1 MRSVTDRGKLSG
13 RPGSAWAA
21 DRHGVD
27 FLDGADDSSRVPLLA
42 PVLAR
47 VTVATVFFGI
57 CLFAFLV
64 AANQQS
70 LWPSV
75 QAAVYLLI
83 LLTLQVFYFS
93 RPGTPLRAPLTYA
106 VVAVQ
111 AYLVFVPQEQFGAAW
126 VSMPT
131 LLAGTVLLVL
141 PPALAVAIAATILFL
156 IGRAEFLLSGNL
168 IDAIYTTVGST
179 GAALEVFGLTR
190 LAGLIT
196 DLHAARSEL
205 GRAAVAKERT
215 RFARDLHDL
224 LGLSLATIG
233 PKGALARRLV
243 DSDPDRARAELAEI
257 LTVSRHALADVRL
270 IASGYREMSL
280 HEESRTVESLLA
292 ASNVDVRME
301 LNHGELPAH
310 IRSVLVAV
318 LRAGVANVLDHT
330 SVARCEIA
338 MRQSGRTVTLDIV
351 DDGVSGRCEIAPGES
366 EGFDV
371 LTDRVRALGGGLAVG
386 PDPDGRF
393 GLHLTIPV
401 SGDDAEQKAESDE
414 IEQVPRRATL
424 LATGLMNSVF
434 VIFFIS
440 AMLHLTLLTRAPE
453 VLAVTA
459 VCLGSLVALQLFY
472 VSKPGRR
479 FTAPLKYAVI
489 GAQAILVYLPWML
502 FPHVWISVPGMLAGT
517 MLFLLR
523 PVWGWLG
530 FFAVVA
536 SVPIAQSGFHGEL
549 IDIVYNVGATVI
561 TGFVTYGLTWMAKA
575 VSELRAARHE
585 LAQAAVAEE
594 RMRFARDLHDLL
606 GLSLS
611 AITLKTELAQRLM
624 KVDPARARTEL
635 MEIVGISRLALADV
649 RLVASGYRDLSLNEE
664 SRSAESVLAAADV
677 DVRMDLHY
685 GELPVEVRTVL
696 ATVLREGVTNVLRH
710 SKGAHCEIS
719 VRQHDNMV
727 VLEIVNDGVGT
738 AETGPGGGSG
748 IRNLSDRVAGVGGKL
763 TAGLDPDGTF
773 RLRALVPA

>member
-1 MRSVTDRGKLSG
+1 MQSVAGRGRLSRRQDAPSG
-13 RPGSAWAA
+13 LPRI
-21 DRHGVD
+21 D
-27 FLDGADDSSRVPLLA
+27 FLDGDDSSARVPLLA

-47 VTVATVFFGI
+47 VIVAAVFFGI
-57 CLFAFLV
+57 CLFAFLSV
-64 AANQQS
+64 VTTQKA

-75 QAAVYLLI
+75 QAASYLVT
-83 LLTLQVFYFS
+83 LLMLQVFYFS
-93 RPGTPLRAPLTYA
+93 RPGAQLRAPLTYA

-111 AYLVFVPQEQFGAAW
+111 AYLVFVPLAQYGESW
-126 VSMPT
+126 VTVPT
-131 LLAGTVLLVL
+131 LLAGTAVLVF
-141 PPALAVAIAATILFL
+141 PPVVGVAIAVAVLAIVCRT
-156 IGRAEFLLSGNL
+156 EYLLTGSWL
-168 IDAIYTTVGST
+168 DAVYTTLGCT
-179 GAALEVFGLTR
+179 GATLEVVGLTR

-196 DLHAARSEL
+196 NLHEARSEL

-233 PKGALARRLV
+233 PKSALARRML
-243 DSDPDRARAELAEI
+243 DTDPDRARAELAEI
-257 LTVSRHALADVRL
+257 MTVSRHALADVRL

-280 HEESRTVESLLA
+280 HDESRAVESLLA

-301 LNHGELPAH
+301 LNHSELPAN

-338 MRQSGRTVTLDIV
+338 MRQAGRMVTLDII
-351 DDGVSGRCEIAPGES
+351 DDGVSGRCEIDPGQS

-371 LTDRVRALGGGLAVG
+371 LTERVSALGGELVVG

-401 SGDDAEQKAESDE
+401 VRDDIDSKVETDE
-414 IEQVPRRATL
+414 VEQVPRRATL
-424 LATGLMNSVF
+424 LATSLMNTVF
-434 VIFFIS
+434 VLFFVA
-440 AMLHLTLLTRAPE
+440 AMLHLSLITRIPE
-453 VLAVTA
+453 VLTVSA
-459 VCLGSLVALQLFY
+459 VCLVALVALQLFY
-472 VSKPGRR
+472 VSKPGAR
-479 FTAPLKYAVI
+479 FTTARKYAVI
-489 GAQAILVYLPWML
+489 AVQMVLVYMPLAL
-502 FPHVWISVPGMLAGT
+502 FPHAWVSAPGLLAGT

-523 PVWGWLG
+523 PAVGWLG
-530 FFAVVA
+530 FVVVVV
-536 SVPIAQSGFHGEL
+536 SVPIAQQGFEGGL
-549 IDIVYNVGATVI
+549 VAVTFNVGATVV
-561 TGFVTYGLTWMAKA
+561 TGFVTYGLTWMARS
-575 VSELRAARHE
+575 VSELRAARQE
-585 LAQAAVAEE
+585 LAEAAVAEE

-611 AITLKTELAQRLM
+611 AITLKTELTQRLM

-710 SKGAHCEIS
+710 SKGARCEIS
-719 VRQHDNMV
+719 VRQHENMV
-727 VLEIVNDGVGT
+727 VLEIVNDGVGD
-738 AETGPGGGSG
+738 ADTGPGGGSG
-748 IRNLSDRVAGVGGKL
+748 IRNLSDRVAMVGGKL
-763 TAGLDPDGTF
+763 TAGLDSDGSF

>member
-1 MRSVTDRGKLSG
+1 M
-13 RPGSAWAA
+13 
-21 DRHGVD
+21 
-27 FLDGADDSSRVPLLA
+27 
-42 PVLAR
+42 
-47 VTVATVFFGI
+47 FFGI
-57 CLFAFLV
+57 CLFAFLSV
-64 AANQQS
+64 VVTQKA
-70 LWPSV
+70 LWPSL

-83 LLTLQVFYFS
+83 LLMLQVVYFS
-93 RPGTPLRAPLTYA
+93 RPGAPLRLPLTYA

-111 AYLVFVPQEQFGAAW
+111 VYLAFIPMEQFGESW
-126 VSMPT
+126 VSMPA

-141 PPALAVAIAATILFL
+141 PPALGVAAAVSILF
-156 IGRAEFLLSGNL
+156 IICRTEYLLTGSL
-168 IDAIYTTVGST
+168 LDAVYTTLGSL
-179 GAALEVFGLTR
+179 GATLEVFGLTR

-196 DLHAARSEL
+196 SLHEARSEL

-233 PKGALARRLV
+233 PKSAQARRML
-243 DSDPDRARAELAEI
+243 DTDPDRARAELAEI
-257 LTVSRHALADVRL
+257 IRVSRHALADVRL

-280 HEESRTVESLLA
+280 HDESRAVESLLA

-301 LNHGELPAH
+301 LNHSELPAN
-310 IRSVLVAV
+310 IRSVVVAV

-338 MRQSGRTVTLDIV
+338 MRQAGRTVTLDILS
-351 DDGVSGRCEIAPGES
+351 DGVSGRCEIAPGEG

-371 LTDRVRALGGGLAVG
+371 LTERVSALGGELTVG

-393 GLHLTIPV
+393 GLHLVIPV
-401 SGDDAEQKAESDE
+401 TTDDVDLKVESDE
-414 IEQVPRRATL
+414 IEQVPRMATL
-424 LATGLMNSVF
+424 LATGLMNTVF
-434 VIFFIS
+434 ALFFIA
-440 AMLHLTLLTRAPE
+440 AMLHLALITRAPE
-453 VLAVTA
+453 VLTVSA
-459 VCLGSLVALQLFY
+459 VCVAGLVALQLFY
-472 VSKPGRR
+472 VSKPGAR
-479 FTAPLKYAVI
+479 FTTVKKYAVI
-489 GAQAILVYLPWML
+489 AVQAVLVYLPYAL
-502 FPHVWISVPGMLAGT
+502 FPHAWVSAPGLLAGT

-523 PVWGWLG
+523 PALGWVG
-530 FFAVVA
+530 FVAVVV
-536 SVPIAQSGFHGEL
+536 SVPIAQQGFEGEL
-549 IDIVYNVGATVI
+549 VGIVFNVGATVI
-561 TGFVTYGLTWMAKA
+561 TGFVTYGLTWMARA
-575 VSELRAARHE
+575 VSELRAARRE
-585 LAQAAVAEE
+585 LAEAAVAEE

-611 AITLKTELAQRLM
+611 AITLKTELTQRLM

-710 SKGAHCEIS
+710 SKGARCEIS
-719 VRQHDNMV
+719 VRQHENMV
-727 VLEIVNDGVGT
+727 VLEIVNDGVGE
-738 AETGPGGGSG
+738 AETGAGSGNG
-748 IRNLSDRVAGVGGKL
+748 IRNLSDRVAMVGGKL
-763 TAGLDPDGTF
+763 TAGLDSDGSF